1 MNVQFVPNYITFL
14 YSEGGG
20 LFLMIEVK
28 NFFRS
33 RGFQRFL
40 VLILLALVLYGLKSM
55 INLILITFILT
66 FLMDRFQRFISRKI
80 KINRKLIIACLY
92 IVLVT
97 FIVTT
102 LYKYLPVLTI
112 QISQLIHQF
121 KLFFQNPPD
130 NEVIRYVLSTI
141 NQMELSKYIEQ
152 GVDVIYQSVANIG
165 KVSMQILFSL
175 ILSLFFLLEKERI
188 ISFTS
193 KFKESKLRV
202 FYEEIAYFG
211 QKFARS
217 FGKVIEAQFLI
228 AVVNCILTV
237 IALIFLGFPQLLVLA
252 VMIFLLGLIP
262 VAGVFISLV
271 PLCIIAYNVGGIA
284 YVVYILIFITVIH
297 ALESYFLNPKFMS
310 AKTNLP
316 IFYTFMI
323 LIFSEHFL
331 GIWGLI
337 IGIPIFIFLL
347 DVLEVHDGEES
358 YPNTE

>member
-1 MNVQFVPNYITFL
+1 MN
-14 YSEGGG
+14 
-20 LFLMIEVK
+20 EVK

-40 VLILLALVLYGLKSM
+40 VLIILTLVLYGLKSM

-66 FLMDRFQRFISRKI
+66 FLMNRFQRFISK
-80 KINRKLIIACLY
+80 KLKVNRKVVIACLY
-92 IVLVT
+92 IILVT

-112 QISQLIHQF
+112 QISQLIYQF
-121 KLFFQNPPD
+121 KLFFQHPPD
-130 NEVIRYVLSTI
+130 NEMIRYILSAI
-141 NQMELSKYIEQ
+141 NEMEVSKYIEQ
-152 GVDVIYQSVANIG
+152 GVDVIYQSIANIG
-165 KVSMQILFSL
+165 KVSLQIILSL

-193 KFKESKLRV
+193 KFKDSKLKI

-211 QKFARS
+211 ERFARS

-228 AVVNCILTV
+228 AVVNGVLTV
-237 IALIFLGFPQLLVLA
+237 IALVILGFPQLLVLT
-252 VMIFLLGLIP
+252 VMVFLLGLIP
-262 VAGVFISLV
+262 VAGVIISLF
-271 PLCIIAYNVGGIA
+271 PLCIIAYNVGGVM
-284 YVVYILIFITVIH
+284 YVVYILVFITVIH

-316 IFYTFMI
+316 VFYTFMI

-347 DVLEVHDGEES
+347 DVLDVNNDEPIKSNKG
-358 YPNTE
+358 

>member
-1 MNVQFVPNYITFL
+1 
-14 YSEGGG
+14 
-20 LFLMIEVK
+20 MIQMK
-28 NFFRS
+28 NFFQS
-33 RGFQRFL
+33 RGFQRLL
-40 VLILLALVLYGLKSM
+40 VLVILALILYGLKSM

-66 FLMDRFQRFISRKI
+66 FLMDHFQRFISEKLNRYV
-80 KINRKLIIACLY
+80 KINRKVIIAFLY
-92 IVLVT
+92 IVLVA
-97 FIVTT
+97 FIITIV
-102 LYKYLPVLTI
+102 YKYLPVLTI

-121 KLFFQNPPD
+121 KLFFKNPPD
-130 NEVIRYVLSTI
+130 NEMIRYVFTAI
-141 NQMELSKYIEQ
+141 NQMEVSKYIEQ
-152 GVDVIYQSVANIG
+152 GVDVIYQSLANIG
-165 KVSMQILFSL
+165 KVSLQILLSL

-188 ISFTS
+188 IVFTS
-193 KFKESKLRV
+193 KFKGSKLSI

-228 AVVNCILTV
+228 AIVNCILSV
-237 IALIFLGFPQLLVLA
+237 IALWFLGFPQLLVLA

-262 VAGVFISLV
+262 VAGVIISLF
-271 PLCIIAYNVGGIA
+271 PLCIIAYNIGGIA

-297 ALESYFLNPKFMS
+297 AIESYILNPKFMS

-316 IFYTFMI
+316 IFYTFMV

-347 DVLEVHDGEES
+347 DVLEVYDGEKVH
-358 YPNTE
+358 PHTE

>member
-1 MNVQFVPNYITFL
+1 
-14 YSEGGG
+14 
-20 LFLMIEVK
+20 
-28 NFFRS
+28 
-33 RGFQRFL
+33 
-40 VLILLALVLYGLKSM
+40 M

-66 FLMDRFQRFISRKI
+66 FLMDRFQRFISEKLNRFVR
-80 KINRKLIIACLY
+80 INRKVIIAFLY

-97 FIVTT
+97 FIVAT

-112 QISQLIHQF
+112 QISQLIYQF
-121 KLFFQNPPD
+121 KLFFKNPPD
-130 NEVIRYVLSTI
+130 NEMIRYVFSAI
-141 NQMELSKYIEQ
+141 NQMEVSKYIEQ
-152 GVDVIYQSVANIG
+152 GVDVIYQSLANIG
-165 KVSMQILFSL
+165 KISLQILLSL

-188 ISFTS
+188 IVFTS
-193 KFKESKLRV
+193 KFEDSKLSI

-228 AVVNCILTV
+228 AVVNCILSV
-237 IALIFLGFPQLLVLA
+237 IALVFLGFPQLLVLA

-262 VAGVFISLV
+262 VAGVIISLF
-271 PLCIIAYNVGGIA
+271 PLCIIAYNIGGIA
-284 YVVYILIFITVIH
+284 YVVYILIFIAVIH
-297 ALESYFLNPKFMS
+297 AIESYFLNPKFMS

-316 IFYTFMI
+316 IFYTFMV

-347 DVLEVHDGEES
+347 DVLEVYDGEKS
-358 YPNTE
+358 DLNTE

>member
-1 MNVQFVPNYITFL
+1 MN
-14 YSEGGG
+14 
-20 LFLMIEVK
+20 EVK

-40 VLILLALVLYGLKSM
+40 VLIILALVLYGLKSM

-66 FLMDRFQRFISRKI
+66 FLMDRFQRFISK
-80 KINRKLIIACLY
+80 KLKVNRKVVIACLY
-92 IVLVT
+92 IILVT

-112 QISQLIHQF
+112 QISQLIYQF
-121 KLFFQNPPD
+121 KLFFQHPPD
-130 NEVIRYVLSTI
+130 NEMIRYVLSAI
-141 NQMELSKYIEQ
+141 NEMEVSKYIEQ
-152 GVDVIYQSVANIG
+152 GVDVIYQSIANIG
-165 KVSMQILFSL
+165 KVSLQILLSL

-193 KFKESKLRV
+193 KFKDSKLKI

-211 QKFARS
+211 ERFARS

-228 AVVNCILTV
+228 AVVNGVLTV
-237 IALIFLGFPQLLVLA
+237 IALVILGFPQLLVLA
-252 VMIFLLGLIP
+252 IMVFLLGLIP
-262 VAGVFISLV
+262 VAGVIISLF
-271 PLCIIAYNVGGIA
+271 PLCIIAYNVGGVM
-284 YVVYILIFITVIH
+284 YVVYILVFITVIH

-316 IFYTFMI
+316 VFYTFMI

-347 DVLEVHDGEES
+347 DILDVTNDEPIKD
-358 YPNTE
+358 NK

>member
-1 MNVQFVPNYITFL
+1 MN
-14 YSEGGG
+14 
-20 LFLMIEVK
+20 EVK

-40 VLILLALVLYGLKSM
+40 VLIILALVLYGLKSM

-66 FLMDRFQRFISRKI
+66 FLMDRFQRFISK
-80 KINRKLIIACLY
+80 KLKVNRKVVIACLY
-92 IVLVT
+92 IILVT

-112 QISQLIHQF
+112 QISQLIYQF
-121 KLFFQNPPD
+121 KLFFQHPPD
-130 NEVIRYVLSTI
+130 NEMIRYVLSAI
-141 NQMELSKYIEQ
+141 NEMEVSKYIEQ
-152 GVDVIYQSVANIG
+152 GVDVIYQSIANIG
-165 KVSMQILFSL
+165 KVSLQILLSL

-193 KFKESKLRV
+193 KFKDSKLKI

-211 QKFARS
+211 ERFARS

-228 AVVNCILTV
+228 AVVNGVLTV
-237 IALIFLGFPQLLVLA
+237 IALVILGFPQLLVLA
-252 VMIFLLGLIP
+252 VMVFLLGLIP
-262 VAGVFISLV
+262 VAGVIISLF
-271 PLCIIAYNVGGIA
+271 PLCIIAYNVGGVM
-284 YVVYILIFITVIH
+284 YVVYILVFITVIH

-316 IFYTFMI
+316 VFYTFMI

-347 DVLEVHDGEES
+347 DILDATNDEPIKD
-358 YPNTE
+358 NK

>member
-1 MNVQFVPNYITFL
+1 
-14 YSEGGG
+14 
-20 LFLMIEVK
+20 MIQMK
-28 NFFRS
+28 NFFQS
-33 RGFQRFL
+33 RGFQRL
-40 VLILLALVLYGLKSM
+40 LILVILALILYGLKSM

-66 FLMDRFQRFISRKI
+66 FLMDRFQRFISEKLNRFVR
-80 KINRKLIIACLY
+80 INRKVIIAFLY
-92 IVLVT
+92 IVVVT

-112 QISQLIHQF
+112 QISQLIYQF
-121 KLFFQNPPD
+121 KLFFKNPPD
-130 NEVIRYVLSTI
+130 NEMIRYVFSVI
-141 NQMELSKYIEQ
+141 NQMEVSKYIEQ
-152 GVDVIYQSVANIG
+152 GVDVIYQSLANIG
-165 KVSMQILFSL
+165 KLSLQILLSL

-188 ISFTS
+188 IVFTS
-193 KFKESKLRV
+193 KFEDSKLSI

-228 AVVNCILTV
+228 AVVNCILSV
-237 IALIFLGFPQLLVLA
+237 IALVFLGFPQLLVLA

-262 VAGVFISLV
+262 VAGVIISLF
-271 PLCIIAYNVGGIA
+271 PLCIIAYNIGGIA
-284 YVVYILIFITVIH
+284 YVVYILIFIAVIH
-297 ALESYFLNPKFMS
+297 AIESYFLNPKFMS

-316 IFYTFMI
+316 IFYTFMV

-347 DVLEVHDGEES
+347 DVLEVYDGEKS
-358 YPNTE
+358 DLNTE